1 MEGYVVVFGMNL
13 YGVFIGILELE
24 IFGIF
29 DNVIFCVD
37 NMFIQE
43 INEFVKYFEINME
56 KN

>member
-37 NMFIQE
+37 NMFI
-43 INEFVKYFEINME
+43 
-56 KN
+56 